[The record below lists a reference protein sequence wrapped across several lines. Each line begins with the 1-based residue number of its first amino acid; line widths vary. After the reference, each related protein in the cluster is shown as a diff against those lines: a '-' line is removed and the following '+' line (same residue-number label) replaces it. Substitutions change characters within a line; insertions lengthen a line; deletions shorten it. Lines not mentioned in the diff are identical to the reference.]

1 MGRYKNTGIGKG
13 IGTSPQ
19 LSLENQEYENKVHD
33 LEEKL
38 QNEEKSNDKTISQ
51 TLCNNDDIKKLEN
64 AGVKFNKDDLIFVAN
79 DSSGHL
85 IWLEQ
90 GNNSVG
96 LNHIVV
102 EHGKQFADAG
112 IAIENIPQ
120 ILIETI
126 KNGEYVGIQGRDRKV
141 YKINYQSG
149 EDIYV
154 AITIS
159 NNGFIVGAN
168 LTSKFKEKK

>member
-1 MGRYKNTGIGKG
+1 MGRYRNSGIGKG

-19 LSLENQEYENKVHD
+19 TTLENLEYENKVHE

-64 AGVKFNKDDLIFVAN
+64 AGVKFNKDDVIFVAN
-79 DSSGHL
+79 DSSGRL

-102 EHGKQFADAG
+102 EHGKQFEDAG